1 MAMAYAE
8 DEISRLLIGVSK
20 LIVTTEY
27 SKFKSLLRRVIVIPM
42 LVTAAFAALL
52 LWESFDLNRALQWVE
67 HTDQVLDQSAR
78 LLKLLVDVETG
89 MRGYLVT
96 GDQTLLRPHLEGTK
110 RFDSEYQ
117 ALSELVNDSS
127 PQKQRLEDIRA
138 GYVRWVE
145 YTDKVIALRHA
156 TKADGALYESML
168 GKSGMDA
175 LREQISEFQT
185 VEAELRVQRIRS
197 AHLRWTWMALSCI
210 GFGLGFAVF
219 LTLFTR
225 YHIERLGTR
234 LLQSEERWTATLGSI
249 GDAVI
254 ATDSEARITFLNSV
268 AAALTG
274 WQAEE
279 ALNQP
284 LQDVFRIVNEQ
295 SGEDADDEVRRVLEE
310 RQSLS
315 VTNHVALIA
324 RDGREIPVE
333 HSAAPILAG
342 EGKVIGVVLVFRDV
356 AERRREQEAT
366 AEQAALLELT
376 QDSVFVID
384 IDGTIRFWSRGA
396 EAMLGYS
403 KSQAAGKMSHDLL
416 RTDFPQPLE
425 QIMSE
430 LMRVGHWEGDLTK
443 TAQDGTRIVVA
454 SRWALQWGKRDQ
466 LPRVLVIN
474 SDITERKRGEESLVL
489 QKEQLRALA
498 ERLQWVRE
506 EDRKR
511 VARDLHDQ
519 IGQILT
525 AIKMDMTWMIRH
537 LPESEGPVLA
547 RLTESIQLINDGV
560 TSVRAICSGL
570 RPGVLDDLGLAA
582 AIEWQASEFAARNGV
597 RCQVS
602 VPPVDLHMDG
612 DRATAAF
619 RIFQEC
625 LTNVIRHAQAKSVS
639 ISLCEEDENILLVVE
654 DDGIGF
660 CESDLSNSLGSLG
673 LLGMKE
679 RAQFCGGNV
688 QISSSPGNGTTVTI
702 RVPVDAPGTEK
713 EPTCTY

>member
-1 MAMAYAE
+1 M
-8 DEISRLLIGVSK
+8 
-20 LIVTTEY
+20 EY

-42 LVTAAFAALL
+42 VLTAAIAGLL
-52 LWESFDLNRALQWVE
+52 LWESFDLNRSLQRVA

-89 MRGYLVT
+89 MRGYLAT
-96 GDQTLLRPHLEGTK
+96 GDETLLQPYLEGTK

-117 ALSELVNDSS
+117 TLYQLVDDS
-127 PQKQRLEDIRA
+127 PLQKQRLEDVRA
-138 GYVRWVE
+138 GYVGWVG
-145 YTDKVIALRHA
+145 YTDKVIALRR
-156 TKADGALYESML
+156 TGKADGALYESQQ
-168 GKSGMDA
+168 GKLGMDA
-175 LREQISEFQT
+175 LREQISEFQG
-185 VEAELRVQRIRS
+185 VEAGLRVQRIRS
-197 AHLRWTWMALSCI
+197 AHQRWTWMVTSCV
-210 GFGLGFAVF
+210 GLGLGFAVF

-225 YHIERLGTR
+225 YHVERLGTK

-254 ATDSEARITFLNSV
+254 ATDSEARVTFLNSV
-268 AAALTG
+268 AATLTG
-274 WQAEE
+274 WQSEE
-279 ALNQP
+279 AQNQP
-284 LQDVFRIVNEQ
+284 LQDVFKIINEQ
-295 SGEDADDEVRRVLEE
+295 TGMGADDEVLRVLEE
-310 RQSLS
+310 RQILT
-315 VTNHVALIA
+315 VTNNVALIA

-342 EGKVIGVVLVFRDV
+342 GGKVIGVVLVFRDV
-356 AERRREQEAT
+356 AERRQEQEAT

-384 IDGTIRFWSRGA
+384 MDGTIRFWSRGA

-403 KSQAAGKMSHDLL
+403 KSQAVGKMSHDLL
-416 RTDFPQPLE
+416 RTEFPQPLDE
-425 QIMSE
+425 IKAE
-430 LMRVGHWEGDLTK
+430 LMRVGHWEGDLIK
-443 TAQDGTRIVVA
+443 TAQDGRRIVVA

-525 AIKMDMTWMIRH
+525 AIKMDLTWVTRH
-537 LPESEGPVLA
+537 LPESEGEVLA
-547 RLTESIQLINDGV
+547 RLTESIQSINDGV
-560 TSVRAICSGL
+560 KSVRTICSGL

-582 AIEWQASEFAARNGV
+582 AIEWQAGEFASRNGV
-597 RCQVS
+597 SCQVS
-602 VPPVDLHMDG
+602 VPPIDLHLDG

-625 LTNVIRHAQAKSVS
+625 LTNVIRHAQAKSVHV
-639 ISLCEEDENILLVVE
+639 SLCQEDENILLVVQ

-679 RAQFCGGNV
+679 RAQFCGGEV
-688 QISSSPGNGTTVTI
+688 QISSSPGNGTTVTV
-702 RVPVDAPGTEK
+702 RVPVDTPGAER
-713 EPTCTY
+713 EQSCTF

>member
-1 MAMAYAE
+1 MEYATF
-8 DEISRLLIGVSK
+8 R
-20 LIVTTEY
+20 
-27 SKFKSLLRRVIVIPM
+27 SLLRRVIVIPM

-52 LWESFDLNRALQWVE
+52 LWESFDLNRALQWVD
-67 HTDQVLDQSAR
+67 HTDQVLDQSRR
-78 LLKLLVDVETG
+78 LLKLLVDVETS
-89 MRGYLVT
+89 MRGYLAT
-96 GDQTLLRPHLEGTK
+96 GDEGLLQPYLEGTK
-110 RFDSEYQ
+110 RFDSERL
-117 ALSELVNDSS
+117 ALHQLVNDSS
-127 PQKQRLEDIRA
+127 AQKQRIAHVRD
-138 GYVRWVE
+138 GYVQWAE
-145 YTDKVIALRHA
+145 YTDKVIALRRA
-156 TKADGALYESML
+156 GKADGAVYESL
-168 GKSGMDA
+168 QGKRGMDA
-175 LREQISEFQT
+175 LREQISEFQAA
-185 VEAELRVQRIRS
+185 EAELRVQRIRT
-197 AHLRWTWMALSCI
+197 AHRQWTLMALSCI
-210 GFGLGFAVF
+210 GIGLGVAVF

-225 YHIERLGTR
+225 YHIERLGTK

-254 ATDSEARITFLNSV
+254 ATDSEARVTFLNSV

-274 WQAEE
+274 WKVEE
-279 ALNQP
+279 AQNQLLP
-284 LQDVFRIVNEQ
+284 DVFKIVNEQ
-295 SGEDADDEVRRVLEE
+295 TGEDADDEVRRVLEE
-310 RQSLS
+310 KQSLS
-315 VTNHVALIA
+315 VTNHVALIT

-342 EGKVIGVVLVFRDV
+342 GGKVIGVVLVFRDV
-356 AERRREQEAT
+356 AQRRREREAT

-376 QDSVFVID
+376 QDSVFVIEM
-384 IDGTIRFWSRGA
+384 DGTIRFWSRGA
-396 EAMLGYS
+396 EEMLGYS
-403 KSQAAGKMSHDLL
+403 KSEATGRNSHDLL
-416 RTDFPQPLE
+416 HTEFTVSLDH
-425 QIMSE
+425 INAE
-430 LMRVGHWEGDLTK
+430 LMRAGHWEGDLIK
-443 TAQDGTRIVVA
+443 TARDGRRIVIA
-454 SRWALQWGKRDQ
+454 CRWALQWGKRGQ
-466 LPRVLVIN
+466 PPRVLEIN

-525 AIKMDMTWMIRH
+525 AIKMDMTWMTRH
-537 LPESEGPVLA
+537 LPESQGAVLA
-547 RLTESIQLINDGV
+547 RLKESIQLINDGV
-560 TSVRAICSGL
+560 TSVRVICSGL

-597 RCQVS
+597 SCLVS
-602 VPPVDLHMDG
+602 VPPVDLHLDG

-639 ISLCEEDENILLVVE
+639 VSLCQEDEYIILVVE

-660 CESDLSNSLGSLG
+660 RESDLSNSLGSLG

-688 QISSSPGNGTTVTI
+688 HISSSPGNGTTVII
-702 RVPVDAPGTEK
+702 RVPVDAPGTER
-713 EPTCTY
+713 ESTCTY

>member
-1 MAMAYAE
+1 M
-8 DEISRLLIGVSK
+8 
-20 LIVTTEY
+20 EY

-42 LVTAAFAALL
+42 VVTAALAGLL
-52 LWESFDLNRALQWVE
+52 LWESFDLNKSLQWVD

-89 MRGYLVT
+89 MRGYLAT
-96 GDQTLLRPHLEGTK
+96 GDETLLQPYLEGTK
-110 RFDSEYQ
+110 RFDSEYR
-117 ALSELVNDSS
+117 ALYELVNDSS
-127 PQKQRLEDIRA
+127 PQKQRLEDVRA
-138 GYVRWVE
+138 GYVEWVG
-145 YTDKVIALRHA
+145 YTNKVIALRRA
-156 TKADGALYESML
+156 GKADGALYESL
-168 GKSGMDA
+168 QGKRGMDA
-175 LREQISEFQT
+175 LREQISEFQG
-185 VEAELRVQRIRS
+185 VEAELRVQRIRT
-197 AHLRWTWMALSCI
+197 AHLRWTWMVTSCV
-210 GFGLGFAVF
+210 GLGLGFAVF

-225 YHIERLGTR
+225 YHIERLGTK

-254 ATDSEARITFLNSV
+254 ATDSEARVTFLNSV
-268 AAALTG
+268 AANLTG
-274 WQAEE
+274 WQLEE
-279 ALNQP
+279 AQNQP
-284 LQDVFRIVNEQ
+284 LQDVFKIINEQ
-295 SGEDADDEVRRVLEE
+295 TGVGADDEVLRVLEE
-310 RQSLS
+310 RQILT
-315 VTNHVALIA
+315 VTNNVALIA

-342 EGKVIGVVLVFRDV
+342 GGKVIGVVLVFRDV

-384 IDGTIRFWSRGA
+384 MDGTIRFWSRGA

-403 KSQAAGKMSHDLL
+403 KSQAAGKISHDLL
-416 RTDFPQPLE
+416 RTEFPQPLDE
-425 QIMSE
+425 IKAE
-430 LMRVGHWEGDLTK
+430 LMRVGHWEGDLIK
-443 TAQDGTRIVVA
+443 TAQDGRRIVVA

-525 AIKMDMTWMIRH
+525 AIKMDLTWMTRH
-537 LPESEGPVLA
+537 LPESEVEVLA
-547 RLTESIQLINDGV
+547 RLTESIQSINDGV
-560 TSVRAICSGL
+560 KSVRAICSGL

-582 AIEWQASEFAARNGV
+582 AIEWQASEFASRNGV

-625 LTNVIRHAQAKSVS
+625 LTNVIRHAQAKSVRV
-639 ISLCEEDENILLVVE
+639 SLCQEDENILLVVE
-654 DDGIGF
+654 DDGVGF

-679 RAQFCGGNV
+679 RAQFCGGDV
-688 QISSSPGNGTTVTI
+688 QISSSPGNGTTVTV
-702 RVPVDAPGTEK
+702 RVPVDTPGAER
-713 EPTCTY
+713 EQTCTS